1 MQVSAEH
8 LSHSLGERMVLDDC
22 SLSVAPGASLAILG
36 PSGCGK
42 STLLHILAGLLQPDR
57 GSVVWGEARPYS
69 LSARERERR
78 RLSDV
83 GLLRQTPHLHP
94 LLSARENVMLPATF
108 RGVEAAQTR
117 CDRLMARADITG
129 CRDVTGDSVSGGQLI
144 RVALVRALL
153 PRPRVL
159 VADEPTATLDAATS
173 RTLEDLLFTMS
184 EEEGVT
190 LILATHEQ
198 DLARRC
204 SDRLDLQ
211 A

>member
-8 LSHSLGERMVLDDC
+8 LSHSLGERLVLDDC

-42 STLLHILAGLLQPDR
+42 STLLHILAGLLVPDS
-57 GSVVWGEARPYS
+57 GSVFWGETSPYN
-69 LSARERERR
+69 LPAREREGR

-94 LLSARENVMLPATF
+94 LLSARENVLLPATF
-108 RGVEAAQTR
+108 RTVETAEDR
-117 CDRLMARADITG
+117 CDRLMARADITS
-129 CRDVTGDSVSGGQLI
+129 CRDVAGDSVSGGQLI
-144 RVALVRALL
+144 RVALVRSLL
-153 PRPRVL
+153 PRPRIL
-159 VADEPTATLDAATS
+159 VADEPTATLDAITA

-204 SDRLDLQ
+204 NERLDLS